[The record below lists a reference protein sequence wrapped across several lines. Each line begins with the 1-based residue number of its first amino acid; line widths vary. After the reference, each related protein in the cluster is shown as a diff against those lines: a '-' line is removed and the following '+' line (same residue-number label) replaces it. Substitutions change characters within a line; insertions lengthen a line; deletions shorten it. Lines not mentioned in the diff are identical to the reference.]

1 MMTSTPRR
9 FPDPFGGDLTDF
21 DFIATLLSGRTSDEV
36 ATDAIPKR
44 GMFSLHATN
53 SKKRG
58 KANYTRT
65 LDCEGT
71 LFSSGRVV
79 LDTYE
84 LAVSSFQ
91 SMGQMEAYL
100 SGWGEYTLDWIGVG
114 EKHE

>member
-1 MMTSTPRR
+1 MTHRY
-9 FPDPFGGDLTDF
+9 PDPFGSDLTDF

-36 ATDAIPKR
+36 TTDAIPKR

-58 KANYTRT
+58 KANYART
-65 LDCEGT
+65 IDCEGT

-91 SMGQMEAYL
+91 SIGQMTEYL
-100 SGWGEYTLDWIGVG
+100 KGWGEYTLTWLDRGDV
-114 EKHE
+114 